1 MLALIASFMVD
12 EQMEQCATVVNRT
25 IYITFFFLFHVYKKV
40 IT

>member
-1 MLALIASFMVD
+1 MLALIASFMVN

-25 IYITFFFLFHVYKKV
+25 IYILFFLFHVYKKV